1 MTGKVL
7 SRGYFRWPVSF
18 SFGRG
23 FKLLISCKCALALVA
38 LLLGADVP
46 QAHALPPSK
55 ESPVS
60 QDWAKIQSLL
70 ESINGQINGHMGEQ
84 STDDCPPQTKRPPTN
99 CDDVL
104 EMARVLGIRKGYE
117 DADGDGTPDV
127 LRKRYEAHYFD
138 CTTGNAHVECMF
150 NDACT
155 EQWGELLML
164 RSNSARHATSV
175 FVAKDGSRFE
185 CDFTPDS
192 GGIYIMNRPDV
203 RVGPGFTDG
212 GEYHDPAYNCLR
224 GNGGSRALNPG
235 GILGKLSPALLGQ
248 LLSQLNQSKQGSPT
262 PTLTP
267 TPAPTLT
274 PTPTPTAT
282 SVATENPEWQ
292 RGGDWSGLT
301 EQSARG
307 AFGGFE
313 ASPSVTVPP
322 AARMPGAGSQ
332 LPGGAWDDGRSAFFE
347 FDK

>member
-7 SRGYFRWPVSF
+7 SRGYFRWSA

-23 FKLLISCKCALALVA
+23 LKLLFSHRCALALVA
-38 LLLGADVP
+38 LLLSADVP

-55 ESPVS
+55 ENPATRE
-60 QDWAKIQSLL
+60 WERIQTLL
-70 ESINGQINGHMGEQ
+70 ESMKGHMGDQ
-84 STDDCPPQTKRPPTN
+84 SADDCPPQTKRPPTN

-127 LRKRYEAHYFD
+127 LRRPYERNYFD

-192 GGIYIMNRPDV
+192 SGIYIINRPDV

-262 PTLTP
+262 PTPIP
-267 TPAPTLT
+267 TPT

-322 AARMPGAGSQ
+322 ARVPGASSQ
-332 LPGGAWDDGRSAFFE
+332 RPGDAWEDGRGAFFE